1 MTPPNTMKEEPSG
14 FVLLDK
20 PKGMTSFQV
29 LFPVKRRFST
39 KRVGHA
45 GTLDQEASGLMIVG
59 VGKCTRLLD
68 EIEAQSKLYSF
79 TLHLGR
85 ETDTLEWVGETVF
98 QDENACRTSAQ
109 LNDVLPLFVGKLEQI
124 PPRYSA
130 IKMDGQR
137 ASDLVRKG
145 KDVEMKARSVEI
157 YSLNTLELNKTE
169 FAETFHL
176 SCHCSKGTYI
186 RSLGR
191 DLARAMGTY
200 GCVSEIRRLSIG
212 DIKIEQGQDPQERD
226 SLNLIPAQHLL
237 PWPTWDVD
245 EAQLAH
251 LRQGRSLAKPE
262 SFANQK
268 DVRIFAMFE
277 GVARVVLRVS
287 GHGMHPEVQ
296 IA

>member
-1 MTPPNTMKEEPSG
+1 MTPPILSKEEPSG

-85 ETDTLEWVGETVF
+85 ETDTLEWVGETVYS
-98 QDENACRTSAQ
+98 DENALRNASQ
-109 LNDVLPLFVGKLEQI
+109 LEEILPRFVGELEQI

-145 KDVEMKARSVEI
+145 KEVEMKSRFIEI
-157 YSLNTLELNKTE
+157 YSLQIIGDNRSELSS
-169 FAETFHL
+169 TFPL
-176 SCHCSKGTYI
+176 ICHCSKGTYI

-191 DLARAMGTY
+191 DLARAMGTF
-200 GCVSEIRRLSIG
+200 GCVSEIRRLAIG
-212 DIKIEQGQDPQERD
+212 DIKIEQSQDPQQRD
-226 SLNLIPAQHLL
+226 FLELIPAQRLL
-237 PWPTWDVD
+237 PWPTWNVDDV
-245 EAQLAH
+245 QLAH

-262 SFANQK
+262 SFAHVSG
-268 DVRIFAMFE
+268 VRIFAMFE